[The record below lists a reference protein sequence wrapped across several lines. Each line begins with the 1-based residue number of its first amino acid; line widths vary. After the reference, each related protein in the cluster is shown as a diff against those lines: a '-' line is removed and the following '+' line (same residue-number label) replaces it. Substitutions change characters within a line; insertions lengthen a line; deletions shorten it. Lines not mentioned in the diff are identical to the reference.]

1 MTVTI
6 GFNTDWQALVVRRRA
21 CANGVSLRLK
31 KVQMGQFRIIIP
43 SRHMNV
49 GSKCVCVCI
58 YICANM
64 CINIYIYIIYTHVM
78 YIYI

>member
-58 YICANM
+58 YIYICANM
-64 CINIYIYIIYTHVM
+64 CINIYIYI
-78 YIYI
+78 YIHM

>member
-21 CANGVSLRLK
+21 CANDVSLRLK

-58 YICANM
+58 YIYIYVPICVL
-64 CINIYIYIIYTHVM
+64 IYIYIHM
-78 YIYI
+78 